1 MSCTPSSIRRFD
13 WRGFLLVGGFALV
26 GAVSFQGS
34 RGIFQTTEGRYAE
47 CARETMASGDY
58 DDPILNGQP
67 HWTKPPLTYVAIMG
81 GIRAFGLSP
90 WGARAYLVPA
100 LVLSALAVWLAGT
113 FIWGRITGFWAGLV
127 FATSPFV
134 VGAANVVSSDVLTT
148 LWVALAFA
156 AFWHGHARHSPLS
169 ILAMWVFLGLGF
181 LTKGPP
187 ALLIPAAC
195 LPLAGI
201 RLRREGNGRF
211 MSWLAVVGFG
221 LFLLVGVLWYLE
233 EAKQTPGLLAYWFGH
248 ELVGR
253 NLGGEFNR
261 NPGILP
267 VFYMYLPILLFGA
280 GPWLPLVVFKGRP
293 LRDWWTAP
301 QDPSA
306 VARAARGSLLAGAA
320 ISFAV
325 FSLSRSKL
333 PLYLL
338 PIFVPL
344 ALVLGRMI
352 AVLIAQGRV
361 RERAAMTLAGAMVV
375 LIVAGKGIF
384 AHGDSPKD
392 MTRLAAALAPEL
404 AKAPGQPF
412 FTATGHYLNGL
423 EFHLDRQIECIR
435 AGDLFAHLADQVAQ
449 GKSPRYLV
457 SKRNWGRI
465 RPAAPASVR
474 PTPLGR
480 HWLLLAPAE
489 GPDAGPPDPA
499 QPRAE
504 NP

>member
-1 MSCTPSSIRRFD
+1 M
-13 WRGFLLVGGFALV
+13 GGMAFV
-26 GAVSFQGS
+26 GAISFQGS

-81 GIRAFGLSP
+81 GIRAFGRSP
-90 WGARAYLVPA
+90 WGVRAYLVPA
-100 LVLSALAVWLAGT
+100 LVLAALAVWLAGT
-113 FIWGRITGFWAGLV
+113 FIWGKATGFWAGLV

-211 MSWLAVVGFG
+211 PPWLSVVGFG

-267 VFYMYLPILLFGA
+267 VFYMYVPILLFGA
-280 GPWLPLVVFKGRP
+280 GPWLPLAVLRGRP
-293 LRDWWTAP
+293 LRNWWAAP

-320 ISFAV
+320 ISFAL

-344 ALVLGRMI
+344 ALTLGRMI
-352 AVLIAQGRV
+352 AVLVAQRRL
-361 RERAAMTLAGAMVV
+361 RERTAKTLAGATLALV
-375 LIVAGKGIF
+375 VAGKGIL
-384 AHGDSPKD
+384 AGVDSPKD
-392 MTRLAAALAPEL
+392 MTSLAAALAPEL
-404 AKAPGQPF
+404 DQAPGQPF
-412 FTATGHYLNGL
+412 YTATGHYLNGL
-423 EFHLDRQIECIR
+423 EFHLDRQIEFIR
-435 AGDLFAHLADQVAQ
+435 AGDLFAHLADQAAQ

-457 SKRNWGRI
+457 SKRNWERI
-465 RPAAPASVR
+465 RADAPASVR

-489 GPDAGPPDPA
+489 KTGAGPQAPA
-499 QPRAE
+499 QPRLE